1 VCCSQLLFGCCGRAE
16 GELRGGEG
24 RSREGERGI
33 VDNREGE
40 GSCVRTGKL
49 REGDG
54 REGEEGCR
62 VERGFGM

>member
-1 VCCSQLLFGCCGRAE
+1 ME
-16 GELRGGEG
+16 G
-24 RSREGERGI
+24 GI

-54 REGEEGCR
+54 REREEG
-62 VERGFGM
+62 